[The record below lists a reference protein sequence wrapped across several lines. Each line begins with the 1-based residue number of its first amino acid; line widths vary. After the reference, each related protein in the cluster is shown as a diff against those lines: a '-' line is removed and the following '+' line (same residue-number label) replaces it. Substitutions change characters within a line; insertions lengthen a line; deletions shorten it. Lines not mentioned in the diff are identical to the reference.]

1 MTGQERRPCTSTTV
15 KTKMHRL
22 GQRKEIKITEKY
34 SMIVNVKI
42 YHVSEYDG
50 HTTMRL

>member
-1 MTGQERRPCTSTTV
+1 MQ
-15 KTKMHRL
+15 RL
-22 GQRKEIKITEKY
+22 GQPKEIKIPEKY
-34 SMIVNVKI
+34 SMIGKVKI